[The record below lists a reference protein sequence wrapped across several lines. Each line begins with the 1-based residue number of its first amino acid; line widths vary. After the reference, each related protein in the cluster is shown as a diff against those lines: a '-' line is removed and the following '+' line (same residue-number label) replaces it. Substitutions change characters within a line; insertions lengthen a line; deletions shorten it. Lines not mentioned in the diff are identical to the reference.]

1 MLRLVRD
8 LLDLWVLLSREKD
21 GFKFRL
27 QTVVVFENLLRIEV
41 YDQELV
47 RSLSGYISKLTVT
60 CSQPVEPR
68 W

>member
-1 MLRLVRD
+1 MARQKP
-8 LLDLWVLLSREKD
+8 SF
-21 GFKFRL
+21 FKFRL

-47 RSLSGYISKLTVT
+47 RSLSGYISKLTVA